1 MIRNREYTKALLSA
15 RQARL
20 IAGDFMIPFDIV
32 CEDRARL
39 RANRERAREK
49 MRLRAQ
55 SRRDAIRTPS
65 GAISREWSEVT
76 RREEQRQ
83 QYEAWLSFPVFYEND
98 HRSRPWDERQAVA
111 NTMRLLRGRQ
121 QRQSGGGVSN
131 VYESQGMD
139 FHAGSRAA

>member
-1 MIRNREYTKALLSA
+1 MIRNREYTKALLSG

-55 SRRDAIRTPS
+55 SRRDAIRKPS

-76 RREEQRQ
+76 QREEQRQ
-83 QYEAWLSFPVFYEND
+83 QYEAWRSLPIVYEND

-111 NTMRLLRGRQ
+111 NTMRLMRVRPQ
-121 QRQSGGGVSN
+121 AASYAGVSDI
-131 VYESQGMD
+131 YDERGMD
-139 FHAGSRAA
+139 FHAGSKAA

>member
-76 RREEQRQ
+76 QREEQRQ

-98 HRSRPWDERQAVA
+98 PRSRPWDERQAVA
-111 NTMRLLRGRQ
+111 NTVRLMRVRP
-121 QRQSGGGVSN
+121 QSASYAGISGV
-131 VYESQGMD
+131 YDLPGTDMRKD
-139 FHAGSRAA
+139 AA